1 MVQWRT
7 LFDQK
12 EHAIYSNVLL
22 SGVRAID
29 LRFCSP
35 DNFWKSIRFINSLIN
50 TAIVLLLE
58 MLKEGREG
66 VVTAR
71 LVMFPKISYEI
82 YKLTDDQ

>member
-35 DNFWKSIRFINSLIN
+35 DNFRKSIRCINFFI
-50 TAIVLLLE
+50 
-58 MLKEGREG
+58 
-66 VVTAR
+66 TAR
-71 LVMFPKISYEI
+71 LTIFPKISYET
-82 YKLTDDQ
+82 YTLMDDQ